1 MTNPDQ
7 FRNQYL
13 LTSADRPG
21 KYEAWPDE
29 YIDENLILY
38 SHPDLPV
45 RSASKNQT
53 TITSIG
59 YILDPL
65 SPKKSNF
72 EILSQ
77 LASDLNA
84 DGDPFEEINHLGGR
98 YVLIIDHPENQLLVP
113 DAGALRPI
121 MYGRIGD
128 DLVITSSPKLSLAW
142 FDTEQVMNKQ
152 KENYIPRIGWRVG
165 RGTDDDRLTRVL
177 ANHFLD
183 LEKQSQSRIPYSP
196 PSTIK
201 SIKYSSELLEGTLR
215 AIVERFENPQ
225 MWISGGL
232 DSRMLIAASKPIS
245 DQCQYIVFNRN
256 DVKETDVSI
265 AQQLQVELDID
276 VTTAD
281 LGPISASFKNKIDSN
296 FCSPRYDNT
305 LPNVEWTGNNQSENG
320 IVISGIV
327 SEVGRTFYEHPTK
340 ELSAELCH
348 TLAHLPQTEYSYREL
363 NNWLDCAKR
372 YEKESGINPYDLFYW
387 EQKISNWGARA
398 GRELDL
404 VSELSAPFAN
414 RELLH
419 TILQT
424 PREDRRPPKYTTSRR
439 IIQNCWPECLEVPI
453 NPNKT
458 LTDKMMS
465 YIKSRS
471 QTNLLHYKIKEAY
484 YTAKY

>member
-1 MTNPDQ
+1 MTDSDR

-21 KYEAWPDE
+21 EYTSWPHE
-29 YIDENLILY
+29 SVGENLTLY
-38 SHPDLPV
+38 SHPDLPIC
-45 RSASKNQT
+45 SASRNKTN
-53 TITSIG
+53 IVCIG
-59 YILDPL
+59 YILDPF
-65 SPKKSNF
+65 SPKKSNA

-77 LASDLNA
+77 LASNLNA
-84 DGDPFEEINHLGGR
+84 GADPFDKTSHLSGR
-98 YVLIIDHPENQLLVP
+98 YVLIIDQPENQLVIP

-128 DLVITSSPKLSLAW
+128 DLVITSSPKLSLTW
-142 FDTEQVMNKQ
+142 LDTEQKINKS

-183 LEKQSQSRIPYSP
+183 LEKQSQSRSPYSS
-196 PSTIK
+196 PSTTE
-201 SIKYSSELLEGTLR
+201 SIEHSSELLEGSLR
-215 AIVERFENPQ
+215 AIVDRFENPQ

-245 DQCQYIVFNRN
+245 DQCQYIVFDRN

-265 AQQLQVELDID
+265 AQQLEVELDID
-276 VTTAD
+276 VTTVNLKPA
-281 LGPISASFKNKIDSN
+281 SSSFKNKIKSN

-305 LPNVEWTGNNQSENG
+305 LANVEWTGNNQSEDG

-340 ELSAELCH
+340 ELSVDLCH
-348 TLAHLPQTEYSYREL
+348 TLAHLPRTEYSFREL
-363 NNWLDCAKR
+363 NNWLDSAKE

-404 VSELSAPFAN
+404 VSELAAPFAN

-424 PREDRRPPKYTTSRR
+424 PREDRRPPNYTTSRR

-453 NPNKT
+453 NPDKT
-458 LTDKMMS
+458 LPDKLMS
-465 YIKSRS
+465 YVKSRS
-471 QTNLLHYKIKEAY
+471 QTSLLHYKIKEAY